1 MKNSKKNS
9 NTIRAPGHHTFNKFN
24 QDTDNYANDDPY
36 HPERS
41 NRNEQH
47 QNFDNRKNKNPS
59 NSNQN
64 MFQKNSEYQNSH
76 RESRQNHRDLMDD
89 YQQDIDNHNY
99 DSKDRNDYTNYISSK
114 SRNEHKDTNYSIRMN
129 DKSINSYLDNRE
141 FDSHYRYPGNKK
153 DLYRGMKTQ
162 EDCIDQLKQ
171 KNEQYKKLLEFNYE
185 DDEIF
190 IKKKNESGETTEL
203 ENTNSSYYNR
213 STKNSFKHLHSENV
227 NQLTSFKKKRE
238 TSVKKEASSKGWFES
253 ILEKLGCTQSMN

>member
-1 MKNSKKNS
+1 
-9 NTIRAPGHHTFNKFN
+9 
-24 QDTDNYANDDPY
+24 
-36 HPERS
+36 
-41 NRNEQH
+41 
-47 QNFDNRKNKNPS
+47 
-59 NSNQN
+59 
-64 MFQKNSEYQNSH
+64 
-76 RESRQNHRDLMDD
+76 
-89 YQQDIDNHNY
+89 
-99 DSKDRNDYTNYISSK
+99 
-114 SRNEHKDTNYSIRMN
+114 
-129 DKSINSYLDNRE
+129 
-141 FDSHYRYPGNKK
+141 
-153 DLYRGMKTQ
+153 MKTQ